1 MTARHVASS
10 ARPPSSP
17 SDQIALALAN
27 AHPLVFL
34 TGGATFLGLAGYS
47 YISGMSQLDKQRAA
61 IIKSNSWLGMRGRKM
76 GIGGLSLGLAY
87 MGLYR
92 LFG

>member
-10 ARPPSSP
+10 ASPFLPSSP
-17 SDQIALALAN
+17 WL
-27 AHPLVFL
+27 PLTDAVLFG
-34 TGGATFLGLAGYS
+34 TGGTAFLGLAGYS
-47 YISGMSQLDKQRAA
+47 YISGISQLEKQRAV

-92 LFG
+92 LFA

>member
-1 MTARHVASS
+1 MAGEKI
-10 ARPPSSP
+10 PSNQP
-17 SDQIALALAN
+17 EKLRDILKQEKRDYDCTPCRI
-27 AHPLVFL
+27 V
-34 TGGATFLGLAGYS
+34 GGATFLGLAGYS

-61 IIKSNSWLGMRGRKM
+61 ILKSNSWLGMRGRRM

>member
-1 MTARHVASS
+1 MSHRRQVLSPL
-10 ARPPSSP
+10 PPSL
-17 SDQIALALAN
+17 IFAN
-27 AHPLVFL
+27 QRCFVK

-47 YISGMSQLDKQRAA
+47 YISGMSQIEKQRAV
-61 IIKSNSWLGMRGRKM
+61 ILKSNSWLGMRGRKM
-76 GIGGLSLGLAY
+76 GIRGLALGLAY